1 MKRAVWLLVLASVMS
16 ACATPVTLAPAD
28 DELQLELSL
37 IPVYP
42 ESMGWNKGIPGVNQE
57 SETSQTFSYIAK
69 VFKYKTLMKFYE
81 QEMTDNGWEVLEKS
95 EDSKTN
101 SAELMFAKSKTVA
114 HIQMIPWTANSY
126 LVYVVFYE
134 EPVLEK

>member
-1 MKRAVWLLVLASVMS
+1 MKRAVWLLVLASVVS
-16 ACATPVTLAPAD
+16 ACATPVTLATVD
-28 DELQLELSL
+28 NELQPELSL

-42 ESMGWNKGIPGVNQE
+42 ELMGWNKEIPGVNQE

-81 QEMTDNGWEVLEKS
+81 QEMTDNGWELLEKS

-114 HIQMIPWTANSY
+114 HIQMIPWTANSF